1 MQDSDRNDIKQ
12 IKIEMNKIA
21 ANVERITFEL
31 TRVEQEGSRFDEDRD
46 DSYRK
51 NKGLFSILNEI
62 NRSLHTIGLML
73 VVLIVLGLVIVF
85 R

>member
-1 MQDSDRNDIKQ
+1 MEDSDRNDIKH
-12 IKIEMNKIA
+12 IKYEMNKIA

-62 NRSLHTIGLML
+62 NRSLHTIGRML

>member
-62 NRSLHTIGLML
+62 NRSLHTIGRML

>member
-1 MQDSDRNDIKQ
+1 MEDSDRNDIKY
-12 IKIEMNKIA
+12 IKYEMNKIA

-46 DSYRK
+46 DNYRE
-51 NKGLFSILNEI
+51 NNGLFSVLSEI
-62 NRSLHTIGLML
+62 NRSLRIIGLML